1 MVLFMVNYLDYMKK
15 IQENNYIEWDV
26 KTITAGDYT
35 IEFDI
40 PPSFFEDFLVKE
52 YTTWLGTEQQH
63 GIEYVSRVDAFRGWI
78 ENEMEVR
85 LSQLPDLGYE
95 AEPCDRVKIA
105 ITSFAF
111 ANSKIISLLEER
123 GNIIKNE

>member
-1 MVLFMVNYLDYMKK
+1 MALFMVNYLDYMKK

-40 PPSFFEDFLVKE
+40 APSFFEDFLVKE

-63 GIEYVSRVDAFRGWI
+63 GIEYNSRVDAFRGWI
-78 ENEMEVR
+78 ENEMETR
-85 LSQLPDLGYE
+85 LS
-95 AEPCDRVKIA
+95 
-105 ITSFAF
+105 
-111 ANSKIISLLEER
+111 
-123 GNIIKNE
+123 